1 MRSKRNKPKGYMYGE
16 LGTIL
21 LAKLGGKA
29 ALKAGAKAAG
39 KLGLKYAPELLMLG
53 NAAAQRRQGQ
63 KQMELAMEEYEK
75 LKASAPSLSTPEQY
89 YENYKNAYDAEL
101 ARIETDNINRAY
113 SANLEALTMGGSRAT
128 VGGLPAVE
136 QSRFAAQN
144 TMLGQERAMRQAA
157 GSQLAQAQDA
167 EIARRM
173 DENRF
178 DRQLI
183 QASFDAGAQ
192 NVMNARQGGSQNLL
206 YAGLGRQKKGDN
218 LFEDLKG
225 VKEAYDAL
233 ADFNAKTGGMVTD
246 GEFNHETNPIQL
258 VQDGEV
264 VGEVTGGEVVLNPEQ
279 AKKIAEQSSFA
290 RKLFERFVKEARERN
305 K

>member
-1 MRSKRNKPKGYMYGE
+1 MRSKRNKPKGYMYGVTGLE
-16 LGTIL
+16 V
-21 LAKLGGKA
+21 A
-29 ALKAGAKAAG
+29 ALKAGAKMAG
-39 KLGLKYAPELLMLG
+39 KLALKYAPELLMLG
-53 NAAAQRRQGQ
+53 NAVAQKRQGK

-144 TMLGQERAMRQAA
+144 AMLGQERAMRQAA
-157 GSQLAQAQDA
+157 GSELAQAQDA
-167 EIARRM
+167 EITRLM

-183 QASFDAGAQ
+183 QASYDAGAQ
-192 NVMNARQGGSQNLL
+192 NIMNANQGGSQNLL

-218 LFEDLKG
+218 IFKDLQG
-225 VKEAYDAL
+225 VKDAYDAAL
-233 ADFNAKTGGMVTD
+233 NAKTGGMVTD
-246 GEFNHETNPIQL
+246 GEFNHDTNPIQL

-290 RKLFERFVKEARERN
+290 RKLFERFAKEARERN

>member
-1 MRSKRNKPKGYMYGE
+1 MYGVTGLE
-16 LGTIL
+16 V
-21 LAKLGGKA
+21 A
-29 ALKAGAKAAG
+29 ALKAGAKMAG
-39 KLGLKYAPELLMLG
+39 KLALKYAPELLMLG
-53 NAAAQRRQGQ
+53 NAVAQKRQGK

-144 TMLGQERAMRQAA
+144 AMLGQERAMRQAA
-157 GSQLAQAQDA
+157 GSELAQAQDA
-167 EIARRM
+167 EITRLM

-183 QASFDAGAQ
+183 QASYDAGAQ
-192 NVMNARQGGSQNLL
+192 NIMNANQGGSQNLL

-218 LFEDLKG
+218 IFKDLQG
-225 VKEAYDAL
+225 VKDAYDAAL
-233 ADFNAKTGGMVTD
+233 NAKTGGMVTD
-246 GEFNHETNPIQL
+246 GEFNHDTNPIQL

-290 RKLFERFVKEARERN
+290 RKLFERFAKEARERN